1 MDLNIKLPTYVK
13 VAMLLVGLYIT
24 VSILSIIRPII
35 LPVIY
40 AVLISILVSPAVNFL
55 VRRKINRSISVTI
68 VLLITIFV
76 IGGLLLWISL
86 QLNKLGES
94 WPQLTTKFQQL
105 THDSVKWTS
114 EYFSIS
120 TRDINTWIN
129 DGKSDLMDNSNAA
142 IGTTIV
148 TMGGILAV
156 VLLTPVY
163 TFLILN
169 YEPHLVEFIHRL
181 FGIIHDK
188 SVSEV
193 LIGVKSIIR
202 RYLVGL
208 SAEFGIIAVLNALG
222 LFILGIDYPVLLGI
236 IGALLNIIP
245 YIGGLVG
252 VAIFML
258 VAFATKSP
266 IFVVYVVGLYALIQ
280 FIDNNYIIPKVV
292 GSQVKL
298 NPLICIITVIV
309 GAALWG
315 IPGMFLS
322 IPFAAILKLTFDRID
337 SLRPWGFLMGDTTP
351 PPSDVVPKTD

>member
-1 MDLNIKLPTYVK
+1 MDLNVKLPSYVK
-13 VAMLLVGLYIT
+13 VAMLLIGLYL
-24 VSILSIIRPII
+24 VVNILSIIRPII

-40 AVLISILVSPAVNFL
+40 AVLISVLVAPAVHFL
-55 VRRKINRSISVTI
+55 VRKKVNRTFSVTVVFLVTI
-68 VLLITIFV
+68 LLV
-76 IGGLLLWISL
+76 GGLLFWISL
-86 QLNKLGES
+86 QLNKFGES
-94 WPQLTTKFQQL
+94 WPQLTNKFQQL

-114 EYFSIS
+114 GYFSIS
-120 TRDINTWIN
+120 TRDINAWIS
-129 DGKSDLMDNSNAA
+129 DGKSDLIDNSGAA

-163 TFLILN
+163 TFMILN

-181 FGIIHDK
+181 FGIIHNK
-188 SVSEV
+188 NVSEI
-193 LIGVKSIIR
+193 LMEVKSIIR

-208 SAEFGIIAVLNALG
+208 SAEFIIIVVLNALG
-222 LFILGIDYPVLLGI
+222 LFILGIDYPILLGI

-245 YIGGLVG
+245 YIGGLIG

-266 IFVVYVVGLYALIQ
+266 IYVVYVVGLYALIQ
-280 FIDNNYIIPKVV
+280 FIDNNYIIPKII
-292 GSQVKL
+292 GGQVKL
-298 NPLICIITVIV
+298 NPLICIIAVIV

-351 PPSDVVPKTD
+351 LPPDAVAKKE